1 MLVKMSYL
9 SNPIYTNTAK
19 IREFLINTDQISWV
33 EATCK
38 KDGTYNVSTNLVSGL
53 DMNQS
58 QFSDFEK
65 KLGVKIPVN
74 KE

>member
-1 MLVKMSYL
+1 MLVKISGV
-9 SNPIYTNTAK
+9 PIASFDK
-19 IREFLINTDQISWV
+19 KVIECLINTDHISMV
-33 EATCK
+33 NATVGS
-38 KDGTYNVSTNLVSGL
+38 DGRYSVGTNINSWY
-53 DMNQS
+53 MNQS